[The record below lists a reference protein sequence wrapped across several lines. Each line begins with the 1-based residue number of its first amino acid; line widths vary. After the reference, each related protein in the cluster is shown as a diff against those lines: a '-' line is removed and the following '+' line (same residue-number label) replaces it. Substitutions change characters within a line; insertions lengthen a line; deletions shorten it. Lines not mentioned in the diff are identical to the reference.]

1 MYIQTTILI
10 IEASVQLA
18 HPLDQVTVNIK
29 NCQATFN
36 LKSFDSTFTDE
47 KFTSPENL
55 SIQENYFMMK
65 LYHQVLMKKK
75 SNIILCCEINHNV
88 SDGAAV
94 RLLRRKYVCS

>member
-1 MYIQTTILI
+1 MYNQTTIFI

-18 HPLDQVTVNIK
+18 HPK

-36 LKSFDSTFTDE
+36 LKSTDSTFTDE

-75 SNIILCCEINHNV
+75 SNIIFRCEINHNV

-94 RLLRRKYVCS
+94 RLVRRKYVCS